1 MNDNEKFIKDF
12 VRDLPFDAPNP
23 KHCDELKKQLLNTF
37 PRHRLQPTG
46 HTVGIWRT
54 IMNSRITKP
63 AAAAVITI
71 AAILAINFFNKTS
84 GIVWAEVVKRLE
96 GLKTGTYTITAD
108 ITGMPGTPEDY
119 VTHII
124 QDVTL
129 SYEQNAVRI
138 DASVQV
144 PNGTKKS
151 RIYLLFEDRVL
162 TSLMLDQKKYIEL
175 TIGEEQMK
183 KMSEENGDPA
193 TILKAMLERN
203 YIELGRQII
212 DGVPAWG
219 IEVSDPKLG
228 TKMGS
233 FISGDMFDE
242 TTVKLWV
249 DEKNEFPIRLIA
261 SGSSKDGK
269 TSMKVVYDNFQWN
282 TKIDPALLK
291 PEIPDDFELLV
302 QDQWETGHE
311 AEEIIDVLRLF
322 VELGS
327 GTYPT
332 SLKTMTVGQA
342 IVPLLKKKYPP
353 GSLKPD
359 KEILNRY
366 MKVDRIGLNYTTLE
380 KDGKEP
386 AYYGDRVSIETPQ
399 AVLFRWKIDDN
410 TYRVVF
416 GDLRTE
422 DVSAE
427 KLAQLEAIS
436 DTEQKPIK

>member
-1 MNDNEKFIKDF
+1 MMNDNDKYIQEF
-12 VRDLPFDAPNP
+12 VKDLPFEAANP
-23 KHCDELKKQLLNTF
+23 KHRDGLKKELLNAF
-37 PRHRLQPTG
+37 PKHRLQPTG
-46 HTVGIWRT
+46 HTVGVWRT
-54 IMNSRITKP
+54 IMKSRITRL
-63 AAAAVITI
+63 AAAAVIVL
-71 AAILAINFFNKTS
+71 AAILALTFFNKTS

-96 GLKTGTYTITAD
+96 AIKTGTYIITAD
-108 ITGMPGTPEDY
+108 IKGMPGTPEDY

-124 QDVTL
+124 QDVKL

-162 TSLMLDQKKYIEL
+162 TSLMLDQKKYIEV
-175 TIGEEQMK
+175 TIGEEQMQ

-203 YIELGRQII
+203 YIELGRQTI

-233 FISGDMFDE
+233 LISGGMFDE
-242 TTVKLWV
+242 TTVQLWV

-261 SGSSKDGK
+261 TGSSKDGQ
-269 TSMKVVYDNFQWN
+269 TLMKVVYDNFQWN

-302 QDQWETGHE
+302 QGQWETGQE

-322 VELGS
+322 VELG
-327 GTYPT
+327 GATYPT
-332 SLKTMTVGQA
+332 SLKTMTVAQA

-399 AVLFRWKIDDN
+399 AVLFRWKIDDD

-422 DVSAE
+422 DVSAD
-427 KLAQLEAIS
+427 KLTQLEALS
-436 DTEQKPIK
+436 DKK

>member
-1 MNDNEKFIKDF
+1 MNDNEKYIQNFVKDIP
-12 VRDLPFDAPNP
+12 LDAPNP
-23 KHCDELKKQLLNTF
+23 KHRDELKKQLLNTF
-37 PRHRLQPTG
+37 PRHRLQPTP

-54 IMNSRITKP
+54 IMKSRKTKL
-63 AAAAVITI
+63 AAAAVIVL
-71 AAILAINFFNKTS
+71 AAFLAMNLFDKTS
-84 GIVWAEVVKRLE
+84 GIVWADVFKRLE
-96 GLKTGTYTITAD
+96 EIKSGIYTITTD

-151 RIYLLFEDRVL
+151 RIYLLFEDRAL
-162 TSLMLDQKKYIEL
+162 TTLMLDQKKYIEL
-175 TIGEEQMK
+175 TIGEEQMQ

-193 TILKAMLERN
+193 TILKAMLERD
-203 YIELGRQII
+203 YTEIGRQII

-233 FISGDMFDE
+233 FLSGGMFDE
-242 TTVKLWV
+242 LTVQLWV
-249 DEKNEFPIRLIA
+249 DEKNEFPIRLI
-261 SGSSKDGK
+261 STGSSKDGK
-269 TSMKVVYDNFQWN
+269 TSMKTIYDNFQWN
-282 TKIDPALLK
+282 IEIDPARLK
-291 PEIPDDFELLV
+291 PEIPEDFELLV
-302 QDQWETGHE
+302 QGQWETGQE

-322 VELGS
+322 VELGD
-327 GTYPT
+327 GTYPA
-332 SLKTMTVGQA
+332 SLKTMTVAQA

-353 GSLKPD
+353 GSPKPD
-359 KEILNRY
+359 KKILNRY
-366 MKVDRIGLNYTTLE
+366 MKVDRIGLTYTTLE

-386 AYYGDRVSIETPQ
+386 AYYGDRVSAQTPE

-416 GDLRTE
+416 GDLSTK
-422 DVSAE
+422 DVTPAE
-427 KLAQLEAIS
+427 LAELEAALP
-436 DTEQKPIK
+436 DPQQVE

>member
-1 MNDNEKFIKDF
+1 MNDNEKYIQDF
-12 VRDLPFDAPNP
+12 VKELPFDAPKP
-23 KHCDELKKQLLNTF
+23 KHRDELKTQLLNAF
-37 PRHRLQPTG
+37 PRHRLQPTV
-46 HTVGIWRT
+46 HPAGIWRT
-54 IMNSRITKP
+54 IMKSRKTKL
-63 AAAAVITI
+63 AAAAAIVL
-71 AAILAINFFNKTS
+71 AAFLAMHFFNQTS
-84 GIVWAEVVKRLE
+84 GIVWADVVKRLE
-96 GLKTGTYTITAD
+96 EIKSGTYKITTD

-138 DASVQV
+138 DASVQA
-144 PNGTKKS
+144 PNGTRKS

-162 TSLMLDQKKYIEL
+162 TSLMLDRKKYIEL

-193 TILKAMLERN
+193 TILKAMLERD

-212 DGVPAWG
+212 DGVPSWG
-219 IEVSDPKLG
+219 IEASDPKLG

-233 FISGDMFDE
+233 FISGGLFDE
-242 TTVKLWV
+242 MTVQLWV

-261 SGSSKDGK
+261 TGSSKDGK
-269 TSMKVVYDNFQWN
+269 TSMKTIYDNFQWN
-282 TKIDPALLK
+282 TEIDPALFK

-302 QDQWETGHE
+302 QSQWETGQE

-322 VELGS
+322 LELGD
-327 GTYPT
+327 GTYPA
-332 SLKTMTVGQA
+332 SLKTMTVAQA

-353 GSLKPD
+353 GSPKPD

-366 MKVDRIGLNYTTLE
+366 MKVDRIGLTYTTLE

-386 AYYGDRVSIETPQ
+386 AYYGDRVSAQTPE
-399 AVLFRWKIDDN
+399 AVLFRWKIDDD

-416 GDLRTE
+416 GDLSTK
-422 DVSAE
+422 DVTPAE
-427 KLAQLEAIS
+427 LAKLEAALP
-436 DTEQKPIK
+436 DPQ